1 MNSFLTSGR
10 QFGAIGYKKLTFPSP
25 AARVASFVL
34 ALVIVV
40 VVGILAYV
48 TASGTTNGQEWVIH
62 TYQVRS
68 ELNDL
73 QLEITRVH
81 AAESAFLLAHEDDQ
95 LAEAH
100 LQMELLPKTLS
111 TLRGLTWDSSS
122 QQKRL
127 NQLDPLLKQHVVLV
141 EKVLQLFPVG
151 THISP
156 RQTDLQKQIVDSET
170 QINALVRQMVDEE
183 QTLLS
188 TRIQA
193 WNRLFRRSVLV
204 LALALFVAILMLA
217 FNFRLQTAEVNRTK
231 EMEERERHTAESYRV
246 LSAKILEMQDTE
258 RRRIARELHDS
269 VGQFLAGLK
278 INLSRIAQMAG
289 ASTPPLISQTL
300 DMTDQAIK
308 EVRTISHLLHPPL
321 LEELGLISA
330 TRWYAEEFGKRSQ
343 VRVSL
348 NVEEPAQR
356 LPLQVEMALFRVL
369 QEALTNVHR
378 HANARSIEIRVEC
391 HNGTVTLTVSDD
403 GCGIPKQVI
412 SRFRSGLAAGIG
424 LAGMRERL
432 AEFGGHLDVQSSP
445 AGSVVR
451 ATIPTAHS

>member
-1 MNSFLTSGR
+1 MSGNQR
-10 QFGAIGYKKLTFPSP
+10 DAGVGRKFAFSP
-25 AARVASFVL
+25 AARFATFFV
-34 ALVIVV
+34 ALVIIV

-48 TASGTTNGQEWVIH
+48 TEVSTTSSQEWVVH

-73 QLEITRVH
+73 QLELTRVH
-81 AAESAFLLAHEDDQ
+81 ASESAFLLTHDDEQ
-95 LAEAH
+95 LTETQQEIA
-100 LQMELLPKTLS
+100 LVPKTLS
-111 TLRGLTWDSSS
+111 TLRGLTWDNSS

-127 NQLDPLLKQHVVLV
+127 NQLEPLLKEHVALV
-141 EKVLQLFPVG
+141 EKVLTLFPVR

-156 RQTDLQKQIVDSET
+156 RQTDLQKQIVESET
-170 QINALVRQMVDEE
+170 KIDALVHEMQDEE
-183 QTLLS
+183 QGLFS
-188 TRIQA
+188 ARIQA
-193 WNRLFRRSVLV
+193 WNRLFRRSVVV
-204 LALALFVAILMLA
+204 LALSFLVAILMLA

-231 EMEERERHTAESYRV
+231 EMEERERHNAESYRA

-278 INLSRIAQMAG
+278 INLSRIAAAAG
-289 ASTPPLISQTL
+289 VSTPPLISETL
-300 DMTDQAIK
+300 AMTDQAIQ

-321 LEELGLISA
+321 LEELGLTSA
-330 TRWYAEEFGKRSQ
+330 ARWYAEEFGKRSQ

-348 NVEEPAQR
+348 EVEEPEKR
-356 LPLQVEMALFRVL
+356 LPKELEMALFRVL

-378 HANARSIEIRVEC
+378 HANAQSIDVRVEC
-391 HNGTVTLTVSDD
+391 HSGTVTLTVSDD
-403 GCGIPKQVI
+403 GRGIPYEVI
-412 SRFRSGLAAGIG
+412 ARFQSGLAAGIG

-432 AEFGGHLDVQSSP
+432 AEFGGYLDVQSSN

-451 ATIPTAHS
+451 ATIPTGHC

>member
-1 MNSFLTSGR
+1 MSGDQDSAAGGR
-10 QFGAIGYKKLTFPSP
+10 KFTFSSP
-25 AARVASFVL
+25 AVRFATFFV
-34 ALVIVV
+34 ALVIIV

-48 TASGTTNGQEWVIH
+48 TEVGTTSSQEWVVH
-62 TYQVRS
+62 TYQVGS

-73 QLEITRVH
+73 QLELTRVH
-81 AAESAFLLAHEDDQ
+81 ASESAFLLAHDDAQ
-95 LAEAH
+95 FTETRQEIALI
-100 LQMELLPKTLS
+100 PKTLS
-111 TLRGLTWDSSS
+111 TLRGLTWDNSS

-127 NQLDPLLKQHVVLV
+127 NQLEPLLKEHVALV
-141 EKVLQLFPVG
+141 EKVLTLFPIG

-156 RQTDLQKQIVDSET
+156 RQTDLQKQIVESEAK
-170 QINALVRQMVDEE
+170 IDALVREMQDEE
-183 QTLLS
+183 QGLFS

-193 WNRLFRRSVLV
+193 WNRLFRRSVVV
-204 LALALFVAILMLA
+204 LALALLVAILMLA

-231 EMEERERHTAESYRV
+231 EMEERERHNAESYRA
-246 LSAKILEMQDTE
+246 LSARILEMQDTE

-278 INLSRIAQMAG
+278 INLSRIAATAG
-289 ASTPPLISQTL
+289 VSTPPLISETL
-300 DMTDQAIK
+300 NMTDQAIQ

-321 LEELGLISA
+321 LEELGLTSA
-330 TRWYAEEFGKRSQ
+330 ARWYAEEFGKRSQ

-348 NVEEPAQR
+348 EVEEPQKR
-356 LPLQVEMALFRVL
+356 LPKEVEMALFRVL

-378 HANARSIEIRVEC
+378 HANAQSIDIRVEC

-403 GCGIPKQVI
+403 GRGIPYEVI
-412 SRFRSGLAAGIG
+412 ARFQSGLAAGIG

-432 AEFGGHLDVQSSP
+432 AEFGGRLDVQSSN

-451 ATIPTAHS
+451 ATIPTGHC

>member
-1 MNSFLTSGR
+1 MPVYQLAAGR
-10 QFGAIGYKKLTFPSP
+10 KKFTFSSP
-25 AARVASFVL
+25 AARLASFFF
-34 ALVIVV
+34 ALVIIV

-48 TASGTTNGQEWVIH
+48 TELGTMSSQEWVVH

-73 QLEITRVH
+73 QLELTRVH
-81 AAESAFLLAHEDDQ
+81 ASESAYLLAHEDDQ
-95 LAEAH
+95 LTQTK
-100 LQMELLPKTLS
+100 LQEELVFKTLS

-127 NQLDPLLKQHVVLV
+127 NTLEPLLREHLALV
-141 EKVLQLFPVG
+141 DKVLQLFPVG
-151 THISP
+151 THISA
-156 RQTDLQKQIVDSET
+156 RQTDLQREIVASEAQIG
-170 QINALVRQMVDEE
+170 ALVHQMQEEE
-183 QTLLS
+183 QQLFS
-188 TRIQA
+188 ARIQA

-204 LALALFVAILMLA
+204 MALAVFVAILMLA

-231 EMEERERHTAESYRV
+231 DMEERERHNAESYRA

-278 INLSRIAQMAG
+278 INLSRIAEKTGPAV
-289 ASTPPLISQTL
+289 PPLISETL

-330 TRWYAEEFGKRSQ
+330 ARWYAEEFGKRSQ

-348 NVEEPAQR
+348 NVEEPPER
-356 LPLQVEMALFRVL
+356 LPLELEMALFRVL

-378 HANARSIEIRVEC
+378 HANAQSIDISVEC
-391 HNGTVTLTVSDD
+391 HNGSVALTVSDD
-403 GCGIPKQVI
+403 GCGIPHDVI
-412 SRFRSGLAAGIG
+412 ARFHSGLAAGIG

-432 AEFGGHLDVQSSP
+432 AEFGGHLEVQSSDT
-445 AGSVVR
+445 GSVVR
-451 ATIPTAHS
+451 ATIPIAHY

>member
-1 MNSFLTSGR
+1 MSGK
-10 QFGAIGYKKLTFPSP
+10 QLDVAGSKKFAFSSP
-25 AARVASFVL
+25 AMRFASFFL
-34 ALVIVV
+34 ALVIIV

-48 TASGTTNGQEWVIH
+48 TDIGTTSSQEWVIH

-73 QLEITRVH
+73 QLELARVH
-81 AAESAFLLAHEDDQ
+81 ASESAYLLAHEDAQ
-95 LAEAH
+95 LALTHQQE
-100 LQMELLPKTLS
+100 ELIPKTLS
-111 TLRGLTWDSSS
+111 TLRGITWDNSS

-127 NQLDPLLKQHVVLV
+127 NLLEPLLREHIALVDKVV
-141 EKVLQLFPVG
+141 QLFPVG

-170 QINALVRQMVDEE
+170 QIQALVRQMQDEE
-183 QTLLS
+183 QALFS
-188 TRIQA
+188 GRIQA
-193 WNRLFRRSVLV
+193 WNRLFRRGVLV
-204 LALALFVAILMLA
+204 MALAVLVALLMLA
-217 FNFRLQTAEVNRTK
+217 FNFHLQTAEVNRTK
-231 EMEERERHTAESYRV
+231 EMEERERHNAESYRS

-278 INLSRIAQMAG
+278 INLSRIAASAG
-289 ASTPPLISQTL
+289 VSTPPLISETL
-300 DMTDQAIK
+300 DMTDQAIQ

-321 LEELGLISA
+321 LEELGLASA
-330 TRWYAEEFGKRSQ
+330 ARWYAEEFGKRSQ

-348 NVEEPAQR
+348 NVEEPLER
-356 LPLQVEMALFRVL
+356 LPKDLEMALFRVL

-378 HANARSIEIRVEC
+378 HADAQSIDIRVEC
-391 HNGTVTLTVSDD
+391 HNGSVALTVSDD
-403 GCGIPKQVI
+403 GRGIPYDVI
-412 SRFRSGLAAGIG
+412 ARFQSGLAAGIG

-432 AEFGGHLDVQSSP
+432 AEFGGHLDVLSSK

-451 ATIPTAHS
+451 ATIPTVQC

>member
-1 MNSFLTSGR
+1 MPDDQLHIAGD
-10 QFGAIGYKKLTFPSP
+10 KKFTLSSP
-25 AARVASFVL
+25 AVRLASFFL
-34 ALVIVV
+34 ALLIIV

-48 TASGTTNGQEWVIH
+48 TEIGTMTSQEWVVH

-73 QLEITRVH
+73 QLELARTH
-81 AAESAFLLAHEDDQ
+81 ASESAYLLAHEDDQ
-95 LAEAH
+95 FTRTKQEE
-100 LQMELLPKTLS
+100 ELVTKTLS
-111 TLRGLTWDSSS
+111 TLRGLTWDNSS

-127 NQLDPLLKQHVVLV
+127 NMLEPLLKEHIALID
-141 EKVLQLFPVG
+141 KVLQLFPVG

-156 RQTDLQKQIVDSET
+156 RQTELQKQIVESEG
-170 QINALVRQMVDEE
+170 QIAALVHQMQDEE
-183 QTLLS
+183 QGLFS
-188 TRIQA
+188 ARIAA
-193 WNRLFRRSVLV
+193 WDRLFRRSVLV
-204 LALALFVAILMLA
+204 MALAVFVAIVMLA

-231 EMEERERHTAESYRV
+231 QMEERERHTAESYRA

-278 INLSRIAQMAG
+278 INLSRIAETTG
-289 ASTPPLISQTL
+289 ALPPPLISQTM

-330 TRWYAEEFGKRSQ
+330 ARWYAEEFGKRSQ

-348 NVEEPAQR
+348 SVEEPAKR
-356 LPLQVEMALFRVL
+356 LPLEVEMALFRVL

-378 HANARSIEIRVEC
+378 HAKAQSIDIRVEC
-391 HNGTVTLTVSDD
+391 QNGSVALTVSDD
-403 GCGIPKQVI
+403 GRGIPHEVI
-412 SRFRSGLAAGIG
+412 ARFQSGLAGGIG

-432 AEFGGHLDVQSSP
+432 AEFGGQLHVQSSNS
-445 AGSVVR
+445 GSVVR
-451 ATIPTAHS
+451 ATIPTAHC

>member
-1 MNSFLTSGR
+1 MSGN
-10 QFGAIGYKKLTFPSP
+10 QHDAAGGKKFAFSSP
-25 AARVASFVL
+25 AARFATFFV
-34 ALVIVV
+34 ALVTEV
-40 VVGILAYV
+40 
-48 TASGTTNGQEWVIH
+48 STTSSQEWVVH

-73 QLEITRVH
+73 QSELTRVH
-81 AAESAFLLAHEDDQ
+81 ASESAYLLAHDNEQ
-95 LAEAH
+95 LAQTHQEID
-100 LQMELLPKTLS
+100 LVPKTLS
-111 TLRGLTWDSSS
+111 TLRGLTWDNPS

-127 NQLDPLLKQHVVLV
+127 NLLEPILKEHVVLV
-141 EKVLQLFPVG
+141 AKVLTLFPVG

-156 RQTDLQKQIVDSET
+156 LQTALQRQIVDSET
-170 QINALVRQMVDEE
+170 KIDALVHEMQDEE
-183 QTLLS
+183 QGLLN

-193 WNRLFRRSVLV
+193 WNRLSRRSVVV
-204 LALALFVAILMLA
+204 LDLAFLLAILMLA

-231 EMEERERHTAESYRV
+231 EMEERERHNAESYRA
-246 LSAKILEMQDTE
+246 LSAKILEMQDSE

-278 INLSRIAQMAG
+278 INLSRIAATAG
-289 ASTPPLISQTL
+289 VSTPPLISETL
-300 DMTDQAIK
+300 DMTDQAIQ

-321 LEELGLISA
+321 LEELGLTSA
-330 TRWYAEEFGKRSQ
+330 ARWYAEEFGKRSQ

-348 NVEEPAQR
+348 ELEEPTKR
-356 LPLQVEMALFRVL
+356 LPKEVEMALFRVL

-378 HANARSIEIRVEC
+378 HANAQSIDVRVEC

-403 GCGIPKQVI
+403 GRGIPYEVI
-412 SRFRSGLAAGIG
+412 ARFQSGLAAGIG

-432 AEFGGHLDVQSSP
+432 AEFGGRLDVQSSN

-451 ATIPTAHS
+451 ATIPTGHC